1 MSGGG
6 RCPRHHRWSR
16 RRWSHHQHEGGVK
29 ICYAEDG
36 VECVVKPG
44 DVGIQSDAKDSICV
58 RDRRTVRS
66 RLRVNAEGIPY
77 VLDSEDEDS
86 RMEVD
91 ADGIAVT
98 AEGAATANGADQS
111 LDRPPM
117 VGTGA
122 AGEDLPLGPT
132 VVSPDDAS
140 SMEVAP
146 EVAARL
152 KEVVANMDPIY
163 HEVFISMYKI
173 MVPIFFRP

>member
-1 MSGGG
+1 M
-6 RCPRHHRWSR
+6 
-16 RRWSHHQHEGGVK
+16 
-29 ICYAEDG
+29 
-36 VECVVKPG
+36 ECVVKPG

-86 RMEVD
+86 GMEVD
-91 ADGIAVT
+91 TDGVAVI

-111 LDRPPM
+111 LFKPPM
-117 VGTGA
+117 AGTRA
-122 AGEDLPLGPT
+122 AGEDFPLGPT

-140 SMEVAP
+140 SMEVVP
-146 EVAARL
+146 EVGARL

>member
-16 RRWSHHQHEGGVK
+16 RRHEGGVK
-29 ICYAEDG
+29 ICDAEDG

-58 RDRRTVRS
+58 RDRRTVWS
-66 RLRVNAEGIPY
+66 RLCVNAEGIPY
-77 VLDSEDEDS
+77 VLNSEDEDS
-86 RMEVD
+86 GMEVD
-91 ADGIAVT
+91 ADGVAVT
-98 AEGAATANGADQS
+98 AKGAATANGAGQS
-111 LDRPPM
+111 LDKPPM
-117 VGTGA
+117 AGTEA

-140 SMEVAP
+140 RITVAP

-152 KEVVANMDPIY
+152 KEVLANMDPIY

>member
-1 MSGGG
+1 VC
-6 RCPRHHRWSR
+6 R
-16 RRWSHHQHEGGVK
+16 E
-29 ICYAEDG
+29 A
-36 VECVVKPG
+36 G

-86 RMEVD
+86 RMDVD
-91 ADGIAVT
+91 ADGVAVT
-98 AEGAATANGADQS
+98 TKGAVTENGAGQS

-117 VGTGA
+117 AGTGA

-140 SMEVAP
+140 RITVAP

-152 KEVVANMDPIY
+152 KGGAC
-163 HEVFISMYKI
+163 
-173 MVPIFFRP
+173 